1 MGHLDHLG
9 LVTNPK
15 PGADAVN
22 NGALDNAA
30 GVATMLE
37 AAHAFVAS
45 GKPPRRSVMFI
56 ANTGEELG
64 LLGAD
69 YFAAHPTVPAASI
82 VGLVDLDMPLLLYPF
97 TDVIAFGADHSTVA
111 KAVADAGRGMG
122 VGVSPDPMPQESIF
136 VRSDHYRFVTR
147 GIPAIL
153 LMTGYAN
160 GGEAQWKNFLGK
172 VYHSPADDLGQK
184 IDWDAAAKYGEL
196 NYRISRTLADADQR
210 PLWYKGD
217 YFGDL
222 FAPKAPR
229 AVR

>member
-1 MGHLDHLG
+1 MI
-9 LVTNPK
+9 
-15 PGADAVN
+15 
-22 NGALDNAA
+22 
-30 GVATMLE
+30 E

-56 ANTGEELG
+56 ANTAEELG

-69 YFAAHPTVPAASI
+69 YFAAHPTVPASSI

-97 TDVIAFGADHSTVA
+97 TDVIAFGADRSTVA
-111 KAVADAGRGMG
+111 TAVAEAGRSMG
-122 VGVSPDPMPQESIF
+122 VSVSPDPMPQESIF

-172 VYHSPADDLGQK
+172 VYHTPADDLSPEDRLDRRGALRRAQLPHFAHARRRRR
-184 IDWDAAAKYGEL
+184 AALVVSRRLFRRPFRANGAARHAPSL
-196 NYRISRTLADADQR
+196 NSS
-210 PLWYKGD
+210 G
-217 YFGDL
+217 
-222 FAPKAPR
+222 APT
-229 AVR
+229 

>member
-1 MGHLDHLG
+1 
-9 LVTNPK
+9 
-15 PGADAVN
+15 
-22 NGALDNAA
+22 
-30 GVATMLE
+30 
-37 AAHAFVAS
+37 
-45 GKPPRRSVMFI
+45 MFI

-69 YFAAHPTVPAASI
+69 YFAAHPTVPLKSI

-97 TDVIAFGADHSTVA
+97 RDVIAFGADRSTVA
-111 KAVADAGRGMG
+111 TAVADAGRSMG
-122 VGVSPDPMPQESIF
+122 ISVSPDPMPEESIF

-172 VYHSPADDLGQK
+172 VYHTPADDLTQK
-184 IDWDAAAKYGEL
+184 IDYEAAALYGEL

-210 PLWYKGD
+210 PSWYEGD
-217 YFGDL
+217 YFGDR
-222 FAPKAPR
+222 FAPGAPR
-229 AVR
+229 AKRRP